1 MSTIAYAAMTTR
13 RDASKPGTSTSA
25 NAPGIGTYV
34 DALAAL
40 VPAEVLSLH
49 AAVLSFTTETV
60 VDDAGK
66 ATVKITEPG
75 TLAGVFY
82 ALIVFSVLIYVVGR
96 VRDGTWDRWDFL
108 RVLIPPLAFVG
119 WTMLQKA
126 TAFDAVARGGISPAA
141 RSAIAILGA
150 AGLGGLA
157 SVLGIKAD
165 RREPPKEKPP
175 IPAPTEVEP

>member
-1 MSTIAYAAMTTR
+1 VSTIAYAAMTTR

-25 NAPGIGTYV
+25 SAPGVGTYV

-49 AAVLSFTTETV
+49 AAVLSFTTETAT
-60 VDDAGK
+60 DAAGK
-66 ATVKITEPG
+66 ATVRITEPA

-82 ALIVFSVLIYVVGR
+82 ALIVLTVLIYVVGR
-96 VRDGTWDRWDFL
+96 VKDGEWDRWDFA
-108 RVLIPPLAFVG
+108 RMLIPPLAFVG

-126 TAFDAVARGGISPAA
+126 TAFDAVAKDSISPAA

-157 SVLGIKAD
+157 SVLGTKAD
-165 RREPPKEKPP
+165 RKQPK
-175 IPAPTEVEP
+175 I